1 MSIGQNTQAGD
12 PVAAALD
19 KIRER
24 AKAATPGPWRN
35 EPNTGAG
42 RVWVQIS
49 RHRGDRDCEPLFNV
63 RSPGRNPSTEE
74 YQQRAADAG
83 FIAHARTDVPRLL
96 AVVDA
101 LLGLAD
107 DWTRQSAD
115 LDEMAERA
123 ECRGADPLRTTL
135 MSARAQ
141 ARQDSAGE
149 LRATV
154 SHVLAR
160 EVT

>member
-24 AKAATPGPWRN
+24 AKDAADLPLAEIAEFNAATN
-35 EPNTGAG
+35 A
-42 RVWVQIS
+42 
-49 RHRGDRDCEPLFNV
+49 
-63 RSPGRNPSTEE
+63 
-74 YQQRAADAG
+74 RALSG
-83 FIAHARTDVPRLL
+83 WIAASALDVPHLL

-101 LLGLAD
+101 LLGLAN

-123 ECRGADPLRTTL
+123 EGRGADPLRTTL

-149 LRATV
+149 LRATI
-154 SHVLAR
+154 SRVLAR